1 MDTKSCD
8 TNKKGQSRHR
18 VMEKIYSRQVSITV
32 KNLLQANQLAESS
45 TWIMNKFNE
54 INKINNEKKKKKW
67 INKINE

>member
-8 TNKKGQSRHR
+8 TNKKGQSGHR

-32 KNLLQANQLAESS
+32 KNLLQANQLAESW

-54 INKINNEKKKKKW
+54 INKINNEKKKKK
-67 INKINE
+67 NE